1 MNKTLKQVLSAFS
14 AVSLVFGGICAVPK
28 SSEAYAADAQSGV
41 ASLMRA
47 LNIMQGDENGDME
60 LDRAVTRA
68 EIAKVAISA
77 ANEKNVVGFGLKVS
91 PFPDVTYD
99 TWYAPYVK
107 AAVDKGYVK
116 GYDDFKFHPDDT
128 VTYEEAVTVMLRVL
142 GYTDSVIQGSYP
154 YGQIARAE
162 ELELLDNVNGE
173 IGQEL
178 DRGSV
183 MNLLYNALQSDKITY
198 SVGNS
203 TTGAGSASGAYS
215 GFNNSGG
222 YTINDTDKQQTA
234 SDRDT
239 TATATNTKTESSLEG
254 KLLSAHDCTMVK
266 DAKIIS
272 TYDQDKEVG
281 YNKVQTSSGTFTMGK
296 YFDSESVGMT
306 GKIFVK
312 DSTDLIAFVPD
323 GGSRSSDV
331 YLVYS
336 VIGDKIMAYKNGSMT
351 SVKVSDSTTVYKGK
365 MTYTFASLKSS
376 LDLGDKIS
384 VTKNEN
390 GDVDYITYIEGSLEG
405 PQTAMGGNWI
415 SLWDAENAS
424 ITRDGVNVTSSA
436 IQNYDVLYYLPDM
449 NMVMAYSD
457 KVSGIYE
464 KATPNR
470 DNPATVTVSGKEYII
485 EGSAAFNKLYSGGEF
500 EYGDTVTLLLGKNGG
515 VADVSSPSYAAS
527 ESIGYLVETGT
538 KEYSSGAVNTFTN
551 YYVKVVGIDG
561 TAYEYITDR
570 DYTESVN
577 NIVEVSFSDGNAR
590 LSRINTGTTV
600 SGTFNWKSK
609 KLGSTKVSSN
619 VAILDIGTRD
629 ITDTS
634 CYTKIYGQRL
644 DGVSISAKSVLYSHK
659 NSDGEIDEL
668 ILDNVTND
676 SFEYGLLTYSRDSQN
691 SAEYKYMVNGSRYE
705 VSVSGKY
712 SVSTGSVVKIAGLLM
727 RPDYMQSIES
737 AANNITSLTAEKV
750 IVDGKTHL
758 LSDKVSVYK
767 YAGTGREYTMMSLD
781 DAIKNFDMYSFTVF
795 YDKESTSGGIV
806 RVIVVKDKK

>member
-28 SSEAYAADAQSGV
+28 SSEVYAADAQSGV

-60 LDRAVTRA
+60 LGRAVTRA

-198 SVGNS
+198 SVGSVS
-203 TTGAGSASGAYS
+203 TDVSTSGNVY
-215 GFNNSGG
+215 
-222 YTINDTDKQQTA
+222 NDADKQQTA
-234 SDRDT
+234 VNKDT
-239 TATATNTKTESSLEG
+239 TATAANTKTSSVQS

-272 TYDQDKEVG
+272 TYDQDKEIG
-281 YNKVQTSSGTFTMGK
+281 YNKVQTSSGTYTMGN

-312 DSTDLIAFVPD
+312 DSTDLIAFIPD
-323 GGSRSSDV
+323 GGSRTSDV

-336 VIGDKIMAYKNGSMT
+336 VIGDKIMAYKNSTMT

-365 MTYTFASLKSS
+365 ATYTFASLKST

-424 ITRDGVNVTSSA
+424 ITRDGVTVSASA

-470 DNPATVTVSGKEYII
+470 DNPTTVTVSGKEYTI

-551 YYVKVVGIDG
+551 YYVKVVGTDG

-577 NIVEVSFSDGNAR
+577 NVVEVSFSDGNAR
-590 LSRINTGTTV
+590 LSHINTGTTV

-609 KLGSTKVSSN
+609 KLGSNKVSAN

-644 DGVSISAKSVLYSHK
+644 DGVSVDAKSVLYSHK

-691 SAEYKYMVNGSRYE
+691 SAEYKYMVSGSRYE
-705 VSVSGKY
+705 VTVSGKY
-712 SVSTGSVVKIAGLLM
+712 SVSTGSVVKIAGSLI

-737 AANNITSLTAEKV
+737 AANNITALTAEKV
-750 IVDGKTHL
+750 VVDGKTHL

-767 YAGTGREYTMMSLD
+767 YAGTGREYTMISLD
-781 DAIKNFDMYSFTVF
+781 DAIKNFDKYSFTVF
-795 YDKESTSGGIV
+795 YDKASTNGGRV